1 MISQQVEWAGRTPC
15 YPGLG
20 VSASSSR
27 FGVDRALKYSF
38 ELTKK
43 RHAKNVWKGL
53 TVGAFAGAAV
63 GIAVDALDRLGEGS
77 HHAAEKAKARGAELA
92 DQLKDHVPDVID
104 ATKERA
110 DDVMRSVRDTI

>member
-1 MISQQVEWAGRTPC
+1 MDPVPH
-15 YPGLG
+15 GLS
-20 VSASSSR
+20 SATGFDSAAR
-27 FGVDRALKYSF
+27 GYTTDMR
-38 ELTKK
+38 
-43 RHAKNVWKGL
+43 NVWKGL